1 MSARPGR
8 VWPSRTETDVLVRS
22 LKTVHVTTIDL
33 TAWCFLRTW
42 FQTLRKEGHEVVL
55 VTTPGPFSPRLREEG
70 VRVVDIPIHRRIS
83 LLWDFV
89 SVVRLAL
96 FFLRYRPDVVHTHT
110 SKAGFVGRFAAWLTR
125 VPLVLHTMHEPPHNA
140 ASGWMRRI
148 YIGFERLASL
158 WAHHVITVSYA
169 NEKEILA
176 RRLVPEEKLT
186 VIREGLDLSRYP
198 RLEDR
203 REAIRR
209 LGIADALPVV
219 GMVGRLEAAKGHTY
233 LLKAAQLLQA
243 RHPGV
248 RIVIVGGGQLRSAL
262 EAEASAL
269 QVTGCVTFTGFRDD
283 MLSLMQGFDIF
294 TLPSLWEGL
303 GIVLLEAMAYERPVV
318 ASRVGGVQDVVV
330 PGETGLLVPARSP
343 EALADAIGALLLDP
357 ARAAEMGR
365 AGYQRLVR
373 DFRDDVA
380 NERMLTLYREQV
392 EARRIPT

>member
-1 MSARPGR
+1 MRP
-8 VWPSRTETDVLVRS
+8 

-42 FQTLRKEGHEVVL
+42 FQTLRREGHEVVL
-55 VTTPGPFSPRLREEG
+55 VTSPGPFSSKLREEG
-70 VRVVDIPIHRRIS
+70 VRVVHIPIPRSIS
-83 LLWDFV
+83 PLRDLV
-89 SVVRLAL
+89 SLVRLAG
-96 FFLRYRPDVVHTHT
+96 FFLRHRPDVVHTHT
-110 SKAGFVGRFAAWLTR
+110 SKAGFVGRLAAWIAR

-140 ASGWMRRI
+140 ASGVTRRL
-148 YIGFERLASL
+148 YIWAERMASR

-176 RRLVPEEKLT
+176 RRLVPGEKLT

-203 REAIRR
+203 REAIRP
-209 LGIADALPVV
+209 LGIADDVPVV
-219 GMVGRLEAAKGHTY
+219 GMVGRLETAKGHTY
-233 LLKAAQLLQA
+233 LLKAAQLLQV

-248 RIVIVGGGQLRSAL
+248 RVVIVGGGQLRETL
-262 EAEASAL
+262 EAEAVAL
-269 QVTGCVTFTGFRDD
+269 QVTDCVTFTGFRDD
-283 MLSLMQGFDIF
+283 MPSLMQGFDIF

-343 EALADAIGALLLDP
+343 EALADAIGALLLDRE
-357 ARAAEMGR
+357 RAAEMGR

-373 DFRDDVA
+373 EFRDDVA
-380 NERMLTLYREQV
+380 NGRMLDLYREQV
-392 EARRIPT
+392 QARRIATDDAPPT